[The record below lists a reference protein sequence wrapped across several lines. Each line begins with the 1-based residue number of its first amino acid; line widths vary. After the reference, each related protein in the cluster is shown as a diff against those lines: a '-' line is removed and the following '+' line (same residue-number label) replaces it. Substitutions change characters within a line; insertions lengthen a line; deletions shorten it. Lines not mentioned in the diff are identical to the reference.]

1 MCWATDNIN
10 VYYSMKKTIV
20 IATLLAAV
28 TMMLSCQD
36 EYDNYDAPNVVFTGQ
51 LVDEQGNKFCYDGNA
66 GLFTFFQTGY
76 GKTDVGTSMH
86 VADDGSF
93 RQLLF
98 KGEDYKLTLENS
110 EYPFDIVEF
119 PKHESGQGYDSIS
132 YHIDRD
138 VEQNFTVRPYYS
150 ISDLKI
156 EYNSERKRIVATFTV
171 KRLKADAP
179 ALKRAYI
186 YLGTTVNVNSA
197 NKCQCFSTIRKTED
211 EQEVSIY
218 IPVAYYRNRLYGMIN
233 NNRTYAFCRV
243 ALLVGNMNDHY
254 LFSETQRIDGLTDLE
269 DTKN

>member
-1 MCWATDNIN
+1 MSNNIY
-10 VYYSMKKTIV
+10 VYHSMKKKIAIV
-20 IATLLAAV
+20 TLLAAV
-28 TMMLSCQD
+28 TMMVSCQD
-36 EYDNYDAPNVVFTGQ
+36 EYDNYDAPSVVFAGQ
-51 LVDEQGNKFCYDGNA
+51 LVDEQGNNFSYDGNS

-76 GKTDVGTSMH
+76 GKTDVGTAMH

-119 PKHESGQGYDSIS
+119 PKHVSGQGYDSIS
-132 YHIDRD
+132 YHIDKN
-138 VEQNFTVRPYYS
+138 VEQKFTVRPYYS
-150 ISDLKI
+150 ISNLKT
-156 EYNSERKRIVATFTV
+156 EYDSERKRIVATFTV
-171 KRLKADAP
+171 KRLNADAP
-179 ALKRAYI
+179 VLKRAYI
-186 YLGTTVNVNSA
+186 YLGTMVNVNSA
-197 NKCQCFSTIRKTED
+197 NKCQRFSTIRKTED

-233 NNRTYAFCRV
+233 NDRTYVFCRV

-269 DTKN
+269 ETEK